1 MDTAVII
8 GVGPERGLGA
18 QLSQRFA
25 SHGLHVVMGG
35 RTQSRLDAVAAGIKR
50 DGGQATGVAT
60 DATCE
65 DDIVALFDRA
75 AHIGP
80 VRLVIYNAGNNTPG
94 PVGDMSADFFEQAWR
109 IGCFG
114 GFVTARE
121 ALRAMGDGGGTL
133 LFTGASASLRG
144 KAGFGAFAA
153 AKAALRALA
162 QAVAKE
168 AGTAGIHVA
177 HVVIDGAINGDKVR
191 QKFPDYAAKLGED
204 GLVDLGA
211 IVDAYEFLWRQPPGG
226 WSFELDLRTAI
237 ESW

>member
-1 MDTAVII
+1 VII
-8 GVGPERGLGA
+8 GVGPEQGLGA
-18 QLSQRFA
+18 QLCRRFA
-25 SHGLHVVMGG
+25 THGLHVVAAG
-35 RTQSRLDAVAAGIKR
+35 RTQAKLDAVVATIA
-50 DGGQATGVAT
+50 DTGGQASGVVA
-60 DATCE
+60 DATRE
-65 DDIVALFDRA
+65 ADIVALFERA
-75 AHIGP
+75 RDIGP
-80 VRLVIYNAGNNTPG
+80 VRLVIYNAGNNMPG
-94 PVGDMSADFFEQAWR
+94 GVADMTGDYFEQAWR

-121 ALRAMGDGGGTL
+121 AVAAMTTGGGTL

-168 AGTAGIHVA
+168 AGPAGIHVA
-177 HVVIDGAINGDKVR
+177 HVIVDGAINGDKVR
-191 QKFPDYAAKLGED
+191 QKFPDYAEKLGAS
-204 GLVDLGA
+204 GLVDLAA
-211 IVDAYEFLWRQPPGG
+211 IVDAYEFLWRQPAGG

>member
-18 QLSQRFA
+18 QLSRRFA

-35 RTQSRLDAVAAGIKR
+35 RTQSRLDAVAADIGR
-50 DGGQATGVAT
+50 DGGQASGVAT
-60 DATCE
+60 DATRE
-65 DDIVALFDRA
+65 EDIVALFARA
-75 AHIGP
+75 ADIGS
-80 VRLVIYNAGNNTPG
+80 VKLVIYNAGNNTPG
-94 PVGDMSADFFEQAWR
+94 KVGDMSADFFEQAWR

-121 ALRAMGDGGGTL
+121 ALRAMGDKGGTL

-168 AGTAGIHVA
+168 AGPAGIHVA
-177 HVVIDGAINGDKVR
+177 HVIIDGAINGDKVR
-191 QKFPDYAAKLGED
+191 EKFPDYAAKLGED

-211 IVDAYEFLWRQPPGG
+211 IVNAYEFLWRQPPGG
-226 WSFELDLRTAI
+226 WSFELDLRTAS

>member
-25 SHGLHVVMGG
+25 GHGLHVVMGG
-35 RTQSRLDAVAAGIKR
+35 RTQSRLDAVAAGIVR
-50 DGGQATGVAT
+50 NGGQATGVAA
-60 DATCE
+60 DATRE
-65 DDIVALFDRA
+65 HDIVALFARA
-75 AHIGP
+75 ADIGP
-80 VRLVIYNAGNNTPG
+80 IRLVIYNAGNNTPG
-94 PVGDMSADFFEQAWR
+94 PVRDMSATFFEQAWR

-121 ALRAMGDGGGTL
+121 AMRAMGDNGGTL

-168 AGTAGIHVA
+168 AGPAGIHVA
-177 HVVIDGAINGDKVR
+177 HVIVDGAINGDKVR

-211 IVDAYEFLWRQPPGG
+211 IVDAYEFLWRQLPGG

>member
-1 MDTAVII
+1 CSSD
-8 GVGPERGLGA
+8 L
-18 QLSQRFA
+18 
-25 SHGLHVVMGG
+25 G
-35 RTQSRLDAVAAGIKR
+35 RTQARLDALATAIAGA
-50 DGGQATGVAT
+50 GGQATGVAT
-60 DATCE
+60 DATRE
-65 DDIVALFDRA
+65 AELVALFARA
-75 AHIGP
+75 RAIGP
-80 VRLVIYNAGNNTPG
+80 VRLVVYNAGNNMPG
-94 PVGDMSADFFEQAWR
+94 PVAGMTADYFEQAWR

-121 ALRAMGDGGGTL
+121 ALAAMGDGGGTL

-177 HVVIDGAINGDKVR
+177 HVIVDGAINGEKVR
-191 QKFPDYAAKLGED
+191 QKFPDYAARLGAD
-204 GLVDLGA
+204 GLVDLTA
-211 IVDAYEFLWRQPPGG
+211 IVDAYEFLWRQQPGG